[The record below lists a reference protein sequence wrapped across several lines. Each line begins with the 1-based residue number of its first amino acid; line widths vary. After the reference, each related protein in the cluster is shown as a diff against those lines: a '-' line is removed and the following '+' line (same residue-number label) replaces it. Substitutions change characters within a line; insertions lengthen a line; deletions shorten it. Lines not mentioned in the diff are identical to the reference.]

1 MKIGKAYGFFRCT
14 ASKEAIEAEIPAAR
28 HVAQTPSPLEL
39 SLQGSGALRGD
50 RALIKIA
57 QEAQE
62 NGINYVVEATY
73 PGATHEQ
80 TATELGNVVNNLHTE
95 SLYEESRL
103 HGSMEPFY
111 GEVFY
116 KHGGGYASRP

>member
-1 MKIGKAYGFFRCT
+1 MKIGKAYGFFRCI
-14 ASKEAIEAEIPAAR
+14 ASKEAVEAEIPAAR

-39 SLQGSGALRGD
+39 SLQDSGTLRGD
-50 RALIKIA
+50 PALMRIA

-62 NGINYVVEATY
+62 NGINYVFEATY
-73 PGATHEQ
+73 PGATHKQ
-80 TATELGNVVNNLHTE
+80 TAEELGNVVNMLHTE
-95 SLYEESRL
+95 SRYEGSRL

-116 KHGGGYASRP
+116 KHGRGYASRP